1 MAVAGDVADDQ
12 PRVHRLKLVGGQ
24 PHPGRG
30 AGREVLHEHVGRRQ
44 QPQQHLAS
52 PWVLD
57 VEGERLLAAVGPDEV
72 RAQAVD
78 AVVVAAGEV
87 AGVGPLDLDHPG
99 AEVGQLPGRVRRG
112 DRLLERD
119 DGRTTKRLHDDS
131 FDDRHGAHHHRM
143 SAVRGYAPTPRPE
156 GTIMTDT
163 DDLEG
168 VRARTRALCSE
179 FPDEYWRETDLNRR
193 YPQEFVDTLTTAGL
207 LSALIPTEYG
217 GPGMTLTQA
226 WVIMEEINKSGGH
239 SAACHAQMYT
249 MGALLRHGSDRPRTG
264 YLPPIAKG
272 ELRLQAFSVTE
283 PPQVPT
289 PPASSPAPS
298 ADGDDYVSTGTRTGR
313 VGSSSPICRSCSP
326 APAAERSGR
335 TSGLSLFL
343 IDLRRVRI
351 NQPDALESCPCAR
364 CSTTR
369 PTRFITR
376 GCGSPR
382 PA

>member
-1 MAVAGDVADDQ
+1 MTILPSPASNGPVRVDRRVCGARPRRWRGTRVGVVEREAHPFDGGLEHRHVDQRAPSGDAALQQRRQHTAVGVHAGGDVRDGDPHLRHLLRRAGDRQEPRLALHHEVVGLHRLVRPAVAVAGDVADDQ

-143 SAVRGYAPTPRPE
+143 SCRVRGYRRRP
-156 GTIMTDT
+156 
-163 DDLEG
+163 
-168 VRARTRALCSE
+168 
-179 FPDEYWRETDLNRR
+179 PD
-193 YPQEFVDTLTTAGL
+193 Q
-207 LSALIPTEYG
+207 
-217 GPGMTLTQA
+217 
-226 WVIMEEINKSGGH
+226 K
-239 SAACHAQMYT
+239 
-249 MGALLRHGSDRPRTG
+249 
-264 YLPPIAKG
+264 
-272 ELRLQAFSVTE
+272 
-283 PPQVPT
+283 
-289 PPASSPAPS
+289 
-298 ADGDDYVSTGTRTGR
+298 
-313 VGSSSPICRSCSP
+313 
-326 APAAERSGR
+326 ERS
-335 TSGLSLFL
+335 
-343 IDLRRVRI
+343 
-351 NQPDALESCPCAR
+351 
-364 CSTTR
+364 
-369 PTRFITR
+369 
-376 GCGSPR
+376 
-382 PA
+382 